1 MSSALEEAAEEVGRM
16 GNVPLLSKGYVTQ
29 RDGIVCVYHN
39 FCLFFKDLL
48 AVWIL
53 SDEVD
58 IDTGP
63 VAGKKGPPAN

>member
-1 MSSALEEAAEEVGRM
+1 M

-58 IDTGP
+58 IDTGQSRQEGTTSKLGSSLSP
-63 VAGKKGPPAN
+63 EVV

>member
-1 MSSALEEAAEEVGRM
+1 MSRM

-58 IDTGP
+58 IDTGQSRQEETT
-63 VAGKKGPPAN
+63 GKLGSSLSPEVV

>member
-1 MSSALEEAAEEVGRM
+1 M

-58 IDTGP
+58 IDTGQSRQEGTT
-63 VAGKKGPPAN
+63 GKLGSSLSPEVV